1 MSVHRPTAS
10 EPTARHRSRVSRALA
25 IVVALV
31 LVAGACA
38 SGARL
43 PDAVSATAEAP
54 ADDAVS
60 FPPCTDEQAA
70 AIDPVASYEPLPELP
85 EPGDRFDDDFMQSLV
100 DRGTIRLGVSPDTLL
115 FGSRNL
121 DYVAGN
127 PDGDLPY
134 EGFDVDIL
142 VEVALAIF
150 GGTRADIGEHIEFV
164 AMPFRDRL
172 PKLQSG
178 DVDLVAHTMTI
189 NCSRWLQIGFTAEY
203 FTAGQRVLVLRDS
216 PYRSIEDL
224 VDGDATICV
233 PAVSTSEQ
241 TIIERFPDLARV
253 APVDTAN
260 CLVLLQQG
268 AVDAITSDDTVMAGL
283 AAQDPATV
291 VVGEQFTTEPY
302 GLGAASENVEFIRF
316 VNRVL
321 EDMIAD
327 GRWADLYEKWLVPGL
342 TASAPQ
348 PPDRLYTRP
357 IS

>member
-1 MSVHRPTAS
+1 MNPRRPTTS
-10 EPTARHRSRVSRALA
+10 RRSLMARLLA
-25 IVVALV
+25 IVVGSAL
-31 LVAGACA
+31 LAGACA
-38 SGARL
+38 TGARL
-43 PDAVSATAEAP
+43 PDAVSATAAAP
-54 ADDAVS
+54 VDDSVG

-70 AIDPVASYEPLPELP
+70 AIDPVASYDPLPTLP
-85 EPGDRFDDDFMQSLV
+85 EPGGPFDDAFLQSLV
-100 DRGTIRLGVSPDTLL
+100 DRGTIRVGVAPDTLL

-150 GGTRADIGEHIEFV
+150 GGSRADIGDHIEFV
-164 AMPFRDRL
+164 AMPFKDRL

-189 NCSRWLQIGFTAEY
+189 NCSRWQQIAFTAEY

-216 PYRSIEDL
+216 PHRSIEDL
-224 VDGDATICV
+224 VEAGATICV

-241 TIIERFPDLARV
+241 TIVERFPDLNRV
-253 APVDTAN
+253 APVDTGD

-302 GLGAASENVEFIRF
+302 GLGAASENVGLIRF
-316 VNRVL
+316 VNRLL
-321 EDMIAD
+321 EDMVDD
-327 GRWADLYEKWLVPGL
+327 GRWADLYETWLVPAL
-342 TASAPQ
+342 SDAAPT
-348 PPDRLYTRP
+348 PPEPLYGRP
-357 IS
+357 VS

>member
-1 MSVHRPTAS
+1 MSHHRRPGHPPTGRRRLGALR
-10 EPTARHRSRVSRALA
+10 TLA
-25 IVVALV
+25 IVVGLAV
-31 LVAGACA
+31 LAGGCA

-43 PDAVSATAEAP
+43 PDAVSGTADAP
-54 ADDAVS
+54 ADDSVS
-60 FPPCTDEQAA
+60 FPPCTEEQAA
-70 AIDPVASYEPLPELP
+70 AIDPVASYDPLPELP
-85 EPGDRFDDDFMQSLV
+85 EPGGRFDDAFVQSLV
-100 DRGTIRLGVSPDTLL
+100 DRGTIRVGVSPDTLL

-134 EGFDVDIL
+134 EGFDIDIL
-142 VEVALAIF
+142 VEVALAIL
-150 GGTRADIGEHIEFV
+150 GGDRTDIADHIEFV

-189 NCSRWLQIGFTAEY
+189 NCSRWQQIAFTAEY

-216 PYRSIEDL
+216 PHRSIEDL
-224 VDGDATICV
+224 VDADATICS
-233 PAVSTSEQ
+233 PAGGTSEQ
-241 TIIERFPDLARV
+241 TLIERFPDLARV

-260 CLVLLQQG
+260 CLVLVQQG
-268 AVDAITSDDTVMAGL
+268 AVDAITSDDTVLGGL

-316 VNRVL
+316 LNRLL

-327 GRWADLYEKWLVPGL
+327 GRWAELYEKWLVPGL
-342 TASAPQ
+342 TDAAPE
-348 PPDRLYTRP
+348 PPDRVYGRP
-357 IS
+357 MS

>member
-1 MSVHRPTAS
+1 MSPHHRTGHPRTTRRRLGAL
-10 EPTARHRSRVSRALA
+10 RALA
-25 IVVALV
+25 GVVV
-31 LVAGACA
+31 LAVVAGACA

-43 PDAVSATAEAP
+43 PDAVSGTPETP
-54 ADDAVS
+54 ADDSVS

-70 AIDPVASYEPLPELP
+70 AIDPVASYDPLPELP
-85 EPGDRFDDDFMQSLV
+85 DPGGPFGDAFMQSLV
-100 DRGTIRLGVSPDTLL
+100 ERGTIRVGVSPDTLL

-121 DYVAGN
+121 DYVADN

-142 VEVALAIF
+142 VEVALAVF
-150 GGTRADIGEHIEFV
+150 GGTRSDIGEHIEFV

-178 DVDLVAHTMTI
+178 EVDLVAHTMTI
-189 NCSRWLQIGFTAEY
+189 NCSRWLQIAFTAEY

-216 PYRSIEDL
+216 PYRSIDDI
-224 VDGDATICV
+224 VDADATICV

-241 TIIERFPDLARV
+241 TLIERFPDLDRR

-268 AVDAITSDDTVMAGL
+268 EVDAITSDDTVMAGL

-327 GRWADLYEKWLVPGL
+327 GRWAELYEKWLVPGL
-342 TASAPQ
+342 TTSAPE
-348 PPDRLYTRP
+348 PPARLYGRP
-357 IS
+357 LS

>member
-1 MSVHRPTAS
+1 MSPNRAMRGP
-10 EPTARHRSRVSRALA
+10 RVGRRRVEVLRALA
-25 IVVALV
+25 VVIGLAV
-31 LVAGACA
+31 LAGACA

-54 ADDAVS
+54 PDDSVS

-70 AIDPVASYEPLPELP
+70 AIDPLASYDPLPSLP
-85 EPGDRFDDDFMQSLV
+85 EPGGRFGDAFMQSLV
-100 DRGTIRLGVSPDTLL
+100 DRGTMRVGVSPDTLL

-134 EGFDVDIL
+134 EGLDIDIL

-150 GGTRADIGEHIEFV
+150 GGDRTDIADHIEFV

-178 DVDLVAHTMTI
+178 EVDLVAHTMTI
-189 NCSRWLQIGFTAEY
+189 NCSRWQQIAFSAEY
-203 FTAGQRVLVLRDS
+203 FAAGQRVLVLRDS
-216 PYRSIEDL
+216 PHRSIDEL
-224 VDGDATICV
+224 AEADATICS
-233 PAVSTSEQ
+233 PAGGTSEQ
-241 TIIERFPDLARV
+241 TLIERFPDLERV

-268 AVDAITSDDTVMAGL
+268 AVDAITSDDTILGGL

-291 VVGEQFTTEPY
+291 VVGDQFTSEPY

-316 VNRVL
+316 VNRVF

-327 GRWADLYEKWLVPGL
+327 GRWAELYEKWLVPGL
-342 TASAPQ
+342 SPSAPE
-348 PPDRLYTRP
+348 PPDRLYGRP
-357 IS
+357 VS